1 MTIAEAWQKWGES
14 LSLRDE
20 VRKAFPCEECDGVG
34 EHYPGHHW
42 DPCIHCDGTGVH
54 IPDEEDDDA

>member
-1 MTIAEAWQKWGES
+1 MGEAAD
-14 LSLRDE
+14 LRDE

-54 IPDEEDDDA
+54 IPDEEEE